1 MAAGDITRDTGS
13 PGRQGNAWLLTGT
26 IEVDDTYRGFAL
38 TDTKSRLISCMVV
51 DEDGA
56 GSQEVDL
63 NVNGAG
69 TATNGSIGVVGNH
82 VTVNTKRFQ
91 AMYR

>member
-1 MAAGDITRDTGS
+1 MAAGDISRDTGS
-13 PGRQGNAWLLTGT
+13 PVQQGNMWMLTGT

-38 TDTKSRLISCMVV
+38 TDTKSRMISVMLQ

-56 GSQEVDL
+56 GAMECDL
-63 NVNGAG
+63 NVNSSG

-82 VTVNTKRFQ
+82 VTVNTVRFQ
-91 AMYR
+91 ALYR